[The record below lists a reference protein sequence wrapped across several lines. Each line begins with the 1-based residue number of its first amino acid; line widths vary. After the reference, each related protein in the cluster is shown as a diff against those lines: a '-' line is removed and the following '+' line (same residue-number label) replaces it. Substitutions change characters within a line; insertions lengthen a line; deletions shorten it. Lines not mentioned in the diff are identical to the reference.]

1 MSDRA
6 CSSCGTVNTGSKVYC
21 SGCGGILQK
30 STSSAEGAEPAS
42 ATTAVAQ
49 RRSVRIEADRPAP
62 PTLFSRIKG
71 VVRYLLLVALGVVVV
86 LALMEPNERAPE
98 TQDIPNAR
106 SVIQRMM
113 ASARFSPGVLSQQLL
128 NSCLAQQGSSTW
140 ESPVRLVPMPTWES
154 FRVEIEAGKIT
165 VFAVLS
171 VMGRPLHLS
180 ETFRPEGLSG
190 EWRLVPASA
199 SIGLLKLPR
208 QLLPGITPLIRA
220 GMSPF
225 DTELASLATSRN
237 LVMRP
242 GMIEFT
248 AR

>member
-1 MSDRA
+1 
-6 CSSCGTVNTGSKVYC
+6 
-21 SGCGGILQK
+21 
-30 STSSAEGAEPAS
+30 
-42 ATTAVAQ
+42 
-49 RRSVRIEADRPAP
+49 
-62 PTLFSRIKG
+62 
-71 VVRYLLLVALGVVVV
+71 
-86 LALMEPNERAPE
+86 
-98 TQDIPNAR
+98 
-106 SVIQRMM
+106 
-113 ASARFSPGVLSQQLL
+113 
-128 NSCLAQQGSSTW
+128 
-140 ESPVRLVPMPTWES
+140 MPTWES

-180 ETFRPEGLSG
+180 ETFCPEGLSG
-190 EWRLVPASA
+190 EWRLVPVSA

-208 QLLPGITPLIRA
+208 KLLPGITPLIRA

>member
-6 CSSCGTVNTGSKVYC
+6 CSSCGTINTGAKVYC

-30 STSSAEGAEPAS
+30 ATPPAEGSEPAS
-42 ATTAVAQ
+42 PTTAVAQ

-71 VVRYLLLVALGVVVV
+71 LVRYLLLVALGVVVV
-86 LALMEPNERAPE
+86 LALMEPRERVPE

-106 SVIQRMM
+106 AVIQRMM

-128 NSCLAQQGSSTW
+128 NSCLAQQGSFTR
-140 ESPVRLVPMPTWES
+140 ESPVRLLPMPVWES
-154 FRVEIEAGKIT
+154 SRVEIAAGKIT
-165 VFAVLS
+165 VFAVVS

-180 ETFRPEGLSG
+180 ETFRSEGLSD
-190 EWRLVPASA
+190 EWQLVPESA
-199 SIGLLKLPR
+199 SIGLLDLPR
-208 QLLPGITPLIRA
+208 QLLPGITPIIRA

-225 DTELASLATSRN
+225 DAELASLATSRN
-237 LVMRP
+237 LVIRP